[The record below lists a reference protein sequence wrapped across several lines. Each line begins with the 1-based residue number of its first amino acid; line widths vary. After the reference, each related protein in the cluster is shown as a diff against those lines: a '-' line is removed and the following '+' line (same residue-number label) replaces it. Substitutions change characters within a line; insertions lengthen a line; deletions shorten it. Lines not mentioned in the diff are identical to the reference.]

1 MRYLIFVFLLTI
13 AGCTQPQ
20 SAEQT
25 LSRYLE
31 LSDAGRHQEFGEILA
46 GEAMDAAMQANEIL
60 EELELIQSGETEFF
74 DLKQTG
80 DNSWSFCLDVSNTK
94 IFDKSGSD
102 LTPTNRP
109 GQLPMTMTL
118 ESFGSSKK
126 ITELEIRRLQGC

>member
-1 MRYLIFVFLLTI
+1 MFVYLFAII
-13 AGCTQPQ
+13 GCAQPP

-25 LSRYLE
+25 LGRYLE
-31 LSDAGRHQEFGEILA
+31 LSDAGRHQQFGEILA
-46 GEAMDAAMQANEIL
+46 GEAMDAAMQANQIL
-60 EELELIQSGETEFF
+60 EELELIQSGQTEFF
-74 DLKQTG
+74 DLEQTG
-80 DNSWSFCLDVSNTK
+80 DNSWSFCLDVRNTK

>member
-31 LSDAGRHQEFGEILA
+31 LSDAGLHQEFGEILA

-80 DNSWSFCLDVSNTK
+80 DNAWSFCLDVSNTK